1 MFPTP
6 IGAHNAAG
14 LPANHFALQPQLHH
28 ELQQPAVAP
37 IQALSAVNMSQQRG
51 DSDSEDDGVARTSGR
66 STAMMFDRS
75 LVSDRNNLKTL
86 ILKSVYEN
94 QIHLQSRKGEAFDQ
108 LANQLALTDEFK
120 LYRLHGR
127 KLQKSFNKI
136 ARDIKDAI
144 VREEE
149 PSRWGKEE
157 PEFFVIARKIFDE
170 ARRAGIRA
178 FDEKLKSKSE
188 RGEGDSDNDGS
199 AKKKKRH
206 DSSFGGG
213 LSAYDQSPVV
223 PKFPRLEDAEFA
235 KSIEDYINAR
245 FMALQQHQIP
255 IPRLHSAEIEA
266 ALMPALER
274 LVGTYNIAT
283 LQNLFDQAQITE
295 NGRARLCNA
304 TGFAPLDDI
313 KVFLIAYCDMMMSG
327 GEPVSLIRKQ
337 FGDLQYKDAAQLYG
351 FIDEATR
358 DAMPQLK

>member
-1 MFPTP
+1 MFPSTV
-6 IGAHNAAG
+6 GSHNVTG
-14 LPANHFALQPQLHH
+14 LPADPFALQAQLHH
-28 ELQQPAVAP
+28 EMSNPHQLLSSQQPIP
-37 IQALSAVNMSQQRG
+37 SAIPRQNRES
-51 DSDSEDDGVARTSGR
+51 DSDEEVLGRTSGR

-86 ILKSVYEN
+86 ILKAVYEH

-108 LANQLALTDEFK
+108 LAIALAQTDEFK
-120 LYRLHGR
+120 LYRIHGR

-144 VREEE
+144 VREDE

-188 RGEGDSDNDGS
+188 RGDGDSDNDGS
-199 AKKKKRH
+199 AKKKKRR

-213 LSAYDQSPVV
+213 GRDHGGSAM

-274 LVGTYNIAT
+274 LVGTYNIST

-295 NGRARLCNA
+295 NGRVRLCNA
-304 TGFAPLDDI
+304 TGFAPQDDI
-313 KVFLIAYCDMMMSG
+313 KVFLIAYCDLMMSG
-327 GEPVSLIRKQ
+327 GEPVTLIRKQ
-337 FGDLQYKDAAQLYG
+337 FGELQYKDAAQLYG